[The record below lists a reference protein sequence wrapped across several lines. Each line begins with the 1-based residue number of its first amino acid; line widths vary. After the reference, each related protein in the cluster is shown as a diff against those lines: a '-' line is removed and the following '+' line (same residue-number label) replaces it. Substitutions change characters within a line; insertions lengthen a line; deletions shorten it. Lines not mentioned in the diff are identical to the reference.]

1 MHCANTPSS
10 MLDPSMHFDMIRAGV
25 GLYGMQP
32 CELSSRVMQLDPVMS
47 VHARVTRVAHP
58 AMGEGVGYGF
68 TYRVPRTRVQICT
81 LPIGYAD
88 GLSRTL
94 SNRMDVL
101 YRGERVRQVGNICM
115 DQFMVAIQSNPA
127 HEIPEAEYGDEM
139 IIVGRDGDAEITMDE
154 MAHLRGTINYEVAC
168 GFGMRLDKVY
178 QLYQSRHNIVFG
190 VGNPH
195 ARVVFIG
202 EAPGR
207 NEDLQGE
214 PFVGA
219 AGEDLNGILSLAG
232 LKREDVY
239 IANVLK
245 CRPPGNRNP
254 RPEEVLACS
263 PFLREQIRSI
273 WPDIIVTLG
282 NPATHFVLKT
292 EIGITKLRGRFHQ
305 MGHFVVMP
313 TFHPAAALRNP
324 AWQELLEED
333 FKMLGDYLER
343 HPAPEGASE

>member
-1 MHCANTPSS
+1 
-10 MLDPSMHFDMIRAGV
+10 
-25 GLYGMQP
+25 
-32 CELSSRVMQLDPVMS
+32 MS
-47 VHARVTRVAHP
+47 ILER
-58 AMGEGVGYGF
+58 
-68 TYRVPRTRVQICT
+68 
-81 LPIGYAD
+81 
-88 GLSRTL
+88 
-94 SNRMDVL
+94 SNRKDPAL
-101 YRGERVRQVGNICM
+101 SITSLDSIRR
-115 DQFMVAIQSNPA
+115 AIARRNGISNPA
-127 HEIPEAEYGDEM
+127 ASKD
-139 IIVGRDGDAEITMDE
+139 
-154 MAHLRGTINYEVAC
+154 
-168 GFGMRLDKVY
+168 
-178 QLYQSRHNIVFG
+178 
-190 VGNPH
+190 
-195 ARVVFIG
+195 
-202 EAPGR
+202 
-207 NEDLQGE
+207 
-214 PFVGA
+214 GA
-219 AGEDLNGILSLAG
+219 AKAQGGRIENGLFPASHTAEELARIQELSQRNGILSLAG

-343 HPAPEGASE
+343 HPAPEDASE

>member
-1 MHCANTPSS
+1 MEHPHIPLEDLQA
-10 MLDPSMHFDMIRAGV
+10 
-25 GLYGMQP
+25 Q
-32 CELSSRVMQLDPVMS
+32 
-47 VHARVTRVAHP
+47 VAACRRCP
-58 AMGEGVGYGF
+58 L
-68 TYRVPRTRVQICT
+68 C
-81 LPIGYAD
+81 D
-88 GLSRTL
+88 G
-94 SNRMDVL
+94 
-101 YRGERVRQVGNICM
+101 
-115 DQFMVAIQSNPA
+115 
-127 HEIPEAEYGDEM
+127 
-139 IIVGRDGDAEITMDE
+139 
-154 MAHLRGTINYEVAC
+154 GT
-168 GFGMRLDKVY
+168 
-178 QLYQSRHNIVFG
+178 QTVFG
-190 VGNPH
+190 VGNPE
-195 ARVVFIG
+195 ARVLIVG
-202 EAPGR
+202 ESRGK

-343 HPAPEGASE
+343 HPAPEDASE

>member
-1 MHCANTPSS
+1 MGVMHIPGHSHQA
-10 MLDPSMHFDMIRAGV
+10 
-25 GLYGMQP
+25 
-32 CELSSRVMQLDPVMS
+32 
-47 VHARVTRVAHP
+47 
-58 AMGEGVGYGF
+58 
-68 TYRVPRTRVQICT
+68 PR
-81 LPIGYAD
+81 
-88 GLSRTL
+88 
-94 SNRMDVL
+94 
-101 YRGERVRQVGNICM
+101 
-115 DQFMVAIQSNPA
+115 
-127 HEIPEAEYGDEM
+127 
-139 IIVGRDGDAEITMDE
+139 
-154 MAHLRGTINYEVAC
+154 EVALEEIEAVLGDC
-168 GFGMRLDKVY
+168 HLC

-195 ARVVFIG
+195 ARVMFIG

-273 WPDIIVTLG
+273 WPDIIVTLL
-282 NPATHFVLKT
+282 PRRIAQRCCRM
-292 EIGITKLRGRFHQ
+292 ERGH
-305 MGHFVVMP
+305 HHKMP
-313 TFHPAAALRNP
+313 HLVEPAAQLSNAN
-324 AWQELLEED
+324 
-333 FKMLGDYLER
+333 LGL
-343 HPAPEGASE
+343 

>member
-1 MHCANTPSS
+1 M
-10 MLDPSMHFDMIRAGV
+10 
-25 GLYGMQP
+25 
-32 CELSSRVMQLDPVMS
+32 
-47 VHARVTRVAHP
+47 
-58 AMGEGVGYGF
+58 
-68 TYRVPRTRVQICT
+68 
-81 LPIGYAD
+81 
-88 GLSRTL
+88 
-94 SNRMDVL
+94 
-101 YRGERVRQVGNICM
+101 
-115 DQFMVAIQSNPA
+115 
-127 HEIPEAEYGDEM
+127 
-139 IIVGRDGDAEITMDE
+139 
-154 MAHLRGTINYEVAC
+154 
-168 GFGMRLDKVY
+168 
-178 QLYQSRHNIVFG
+178 
-190 VGNPH
+190 
-195 ARVVFIG
+195 FIG

-305 MGHFVVMP
+305 MGHIVVMP

>member
-1 MHCANTPSS
+1 MADSWERLKQECGVCRGCALADTRTHMVFGDGCETAEI
-10 MLDPSMHFDMIRAGV
+10 MLI
-25 GLYGMQP
+25 
-32 CELSSRVMQLDPVMS
+32 
-47 VHARVTRVAHP
+47 
-58 AMGEGVGYGF
+58 GEG
-68 TYRVPRTRVQICT
+68 
-81 LPIGYAD
+81 
-88 GLSRTL
+88 
-94 SNRMDVL
+94 
-101 YRGERVRQVGNICM
+101 
-115 DQFMVAIQSNPA
+115 
-127 HEIPEAEYGDEM
+127 
-139 IIVGRDGDAEITMDE
+139 
-154 MAHLRGTINYEVAC
+154 
-168 GFGMRLDKVY
+168 
-178 QLYQSRHNIVFG
+178 
-190 VGNPH
+190 
-195 ARVVFIG
+195 
-202 EAPGR
+202 PGA

-343 HPAPEGASE
+343 HPAPEDASE

>member
-1 MHCANTPSS
+1 
-10 MLDPSMHFDMIRAGV
+10 
-25 GLYGMQP
+25 
-32 CELSSRVMQLDPVMS
+32 
-47 VHARVTRVAHP
+47 
-58 AMGEGVGYGF
+58 
-68 TYRVPRTRVQICT
+68 
-81 LPIGYAD
+81 
-88 GLSRTL
+88 
-94 SNRMDVL
+94 
-101 YRGERVRQVGNICM
+101 M
-115 DQFMVAIQSNPA
+115 DQWEQ
-127 HEIPEAEYGDEM
+127 
-139 IIVGRDGDAEITMDE
+139 
-154 MAHLRGTINYEVAC
+154 LRQQCMSCRAC
-168 GFGMRLDKVY
+168 GLADTRTNV
-178 QLYQSRHNIVFG
+178 VFG
-190 VGNPH
+190 VGDPR
-195 ARVVFIG
+195 AEVLLVG
-202 EAPGR
+202 EAPGA
-207 NEDLQGE
+207 NEDRQGE

-343 HPAPEGASE
+343 HPAPEDASE